1 MKSALNAS
9 HAMPT
14 TDRGTRTCRAA
25 HAHTPAV
32 AATERRVGQTHSA
45 HAANARL
52 SRCSSNRATNPTATD
67 NIPETTCTTT
77 DRSVEIQPMAV
88 TCVREAV
95 RHTEGS
101 TSCCLLL
108 TAASCATP
116 TTRQLAHVH
125 ERASALR
132 RAQATGDS
140 QQ

>member
-45 HAANARL
+45 RQQPTRGCQDAAATVRRIRRL
-52 SRCSSNRATNPTATD
+52 ETD
-67 NIPETTCTTT
+67 NIQQTTCTTT

-116 TTRQLAHVH
+116 TTRQLAQVH
-125 ERASALR
+125 ERETCVASR
-132 RAQATGDS
+132 TGNR
-140 QQ
+140 